1 MSKAEPIPTP
11 TNKPNILL
19 LVGLLGAFFMA
30 VGTGLIKI
38 DDDTKPEPTPT
49 PVPAPVIVPSPTP
62 TPVPVPNP
70 NPVPTPNPNPVPTPT
85 PTPDPEPPIVLENF
99 PELPPQYAATSAHLT
114 ASLFRKE
121 TSEDALNY
129 ARFYRD
135 ISTALRTDETII
147 SNDRFIKVYMQALQ
161 SLANAYPGL
170 AQRNVGLGAAIDKAL
185 EPIGLDNQNW
195 TVAERNKMAD
205 ALNSVSYRLLEAYK
219 SLNGYSQDSADEPQQ
234 EPAKDKVA

>member
-1 MSKAEPIPTP
+1 MSKAEPTPTP
-11 TNKPNILL
+11 TSKPNILL

-38 DDDTKPEPTPT
+38 DDDTKPEPTPA
-49 PVPAPVIVPSPTP
+49 PVPSPVVIPSPTP
-62 TPVPVPNP
+62 TPVPNP
-70 NPVPTPNPNPVPTPT
+70 TPAPTPTPQPVPSPT

-161 SLANAYPGL
+161 SLANSYPGL

-219 SLNGYSQDSADEPQQ
+219 SLNGYPADEPQEQ